1 MQTKRALLADDIGF
15 GKTAQASVAA
25 SLTNAPQVLVITK
38 KSLLWQWCREITYW
52 TSHSVQEYTTRSKS
66 IPETKFVVT
75 NYDTVVRRIDELLA
89 KKFKVVILDEATA
102 IKNRKAIR
110 SKTVKKLAKPAE
122 YVFALTGTPISNQP
136 AELWHILHTLNP
148 KGFASYWRFINDY
161 CDVVVEKYG
170 KRSFSKIVGIKDTNS
185 LAKVLEPIMLRRT
198 IDSLDL
204 PEPVEEAVYLQLT
217 PLQHKLYKQMEETF
231 MTWVNSPEAE
241 ELSGVVFARNALAKT
256 IRLRQIACSPA
267 LIGDKDES
275 CKTEAVM
282 DLVDAIA
289 PFEKIIIFTNFKNYA
304 NILAKKLAD
313 FKPVVITGA
322 VNDAGRAKAQQT
334 FLEDDECRVMICTIM
349 AASEGLNLQVA
360 STIIFTDLDY
370 VPANIRQAVG
380 RAYRRGQTKVVKII
394 KLVCS
399 GTVEE
404 SVLNILEHK
413 ETVLSDMEYVNLLIK
428 DMRNK

>member
-1 MQTKRALLADDIGF
+1 
-15 GKTAQASVAA
+15 
-25 SLTNAPQVLVITK
+25 
-38 KSLLWQWCREITYW
+38 
-52 TSHSVQEYTTRSKS
+52 
-66 IPETKFVVT
+66 
-75 NYDTVVRRIDELLA
+75 
-89 KKFKVVILDEATA
+89 
-102 IKNRKAIR
+102 
-110 SKTVKKLAKPAE
+110 
-122 YVFALTGTPISNQP
+122 
-136 AELWHILHTLNP
+136 
-148 KGFASYWRFINDY
+148 
-161 CDVVVEKYG
+161 
-170 KRSFSKIVGIKDTNS
+170 
-185 LAKVLEPIMLRRT
+185 
-198 IDSLDL
+198 
-204 PEPVEEAVYLQLT
+204 
-217 PLQHKLYKQMEETF
+217 

-289 PFEKIIIFTNFKNYA
+289 PFEKVIIFTNFKDYA

-334 FLEDDECRVMICTIM
+334 FLEDDECRVIICTIM

-380 RAYRRGQTKVVKII
+380 RAYRRGQTKAVKII

>member
-148 KGFASYWRFINDY
+148 KGFTSYWRFINDY

-198 IDSLDL
+198 IDSLNL
-204 PEPVEEAVYLQLT
+204 PEPVEEAVYLQCFN
-217 PLQHKLYKQMEETF
+217 PL
-231 MTWVNSPEAE
+231 
-241 ELSGVVFARNALAKT
+241 
-256 IRLRQIACSPA
+256 
-267 LIGDKDES
+267 
-275 CKTEAVM
+275 
-282 DLVDAIA
+282 
-289 PFEKIIIFTNFKNYA
+289 
-304 NILAKKLAD
+304 
-313 FKPVVITGA
+313 
-322 VNDAGRAKAQQT
+322 
-334 FLEDDECRVMICTIM
+334 
-349 AASEGLNLQVA
+349 
-360 STIIFTDLDY
+360 
-370 VPANIRQAVG
+370 
-380 RAYRRGQTKVVKII
+380 
-394 KLVCS
+394 
-399 GTVEE
+399 
-404 SVLNILEHK
+404 
-413 ETVLSDMEYVNLLIK
+413 
-428 DMRNK
+428 